1 MSWILRIMTQSE
13 VNETEE
19 REFTENMNIDR
30 IIEENLLTMCCDND
44 NVDKNEEKK
53 EEDVDENTS
62 K

>member
-1 MSWILRIMTQSE
+1 MTQSE